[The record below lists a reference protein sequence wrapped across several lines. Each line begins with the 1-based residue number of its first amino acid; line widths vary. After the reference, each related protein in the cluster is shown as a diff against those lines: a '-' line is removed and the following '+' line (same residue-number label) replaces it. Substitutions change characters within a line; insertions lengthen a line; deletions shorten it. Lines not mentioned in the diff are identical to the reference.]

1 MTITTQNLF
10 AWIRAN
16 QPDKRLTQNQVDA
29 VNSLLSFTDIGNI
42 AETLSNLN
50 RWDKIVL
57 DTQTSNREYNLTYE
71 NLKKAYPK
79 VNPNAIPFILKYA
92 PVYGI
97 NTKKQMCSFLATCI
111 IESNGFNAK
120 RESFAYSP
128 TRLLQ
133 VFPRSRIPN
142 LNFATNLVAK
152 GQKEIA
158 NHLYNGRMGNRL
170 GTDDG
175 WRYRGNS
182 WIQLT
187 GRDNHYAM
195 QRLTG
200 IPVGDN
206 PELLE
211 IIENA
216 CIVTMA
222 WWKANGLN
230 EKSELINVYS
240 DGYTLNTLDA
250 RGRET
255 KNYKFNT
262 GAVAVRKAVNGGL
275 NGFDDFCRILEKCFK
290 YL

>member
-1 MTITTQNLF
+1 MTITTEKLF
-10 AWIRAN
+10 SWIRAN
-16 QPDKRLTQNQVDA
+16 QLDKKLTQSQVKA
-29 VNSLLSFTDIGNI
+29 VNSLLTLTDTVNLADI
-42 AETLSNLN
+42 LSELN

-71 NLKKAYPK
+71 NLRKVYPR

-92 PVYGI
+92 PKYGI
-97 NTKKQMCSFLATCI
+97 ITKKQMCAFLATCI
-111 IESNGFNAK
+111 IESDGFNAK

-128 TRLLQ
+128 KRLTE

-152 GQKEIA
+152 GQKEVA

-211 IIENA
+211 DLENA

-240 DGYTLNTLDA
+240 NGYTLNTLDA

-255 KNYKFNT
+255 KDYKYNVGIT
-262 GAVAVRKAVNGGL
+262 SVRKSVNGGY
-275 NGFDDFCRILEKCFK
+275 NGLKEFAETFEKCMK

>member
-1 MTITTQNLF
+1 MTITTENLF
-10 AWIRAN
+10 SWIRAN
-16 QPDKRLTQNQVDA
+16 QPDKKLTQSQVKA
-29 VNSLLSFTDIGNI
+29 VNSLLTLTDVVNL
-42 AETLSNLN
+42 AEVLSELN

-71 NLKKAYPK
+71 NLKKVYPR
-79 VNPNAIPFILKYA
+79 VNPKAIPYILKYA

-97 NTKKQMCSFLATCI
+97 ITKKQMCAFLATCI
-111 IESNGFNAK
+111 IESDGFNAK
-120 RESFAYSP
+120 RESFAYSAK
-128 TRLLQ
+128 RLTE
-133 VFPRSRIPN
+133 VFPKSRIPS

-152 GQKEIA
+152 GQKEVA

-211 IIENA
+211 DLENA

-222 WWKANGLN
+222 WWKDRGLN

-255 KNYKFNT
+255 KDYKFNT

-275 NGFDDFCRILEKCFK
+275 NSFSEFCQVLEKCFK

>member
-1 MTITTQNLF
+1 MTITTENLF
-10 AWIRAN
+10 SWIRAN
-16 QPDKRLTQNQVDA
+16 QPDKKLTQSQVKA
-29 VNSLLSFTDIGNI
+29 VKSLLTLTDTVNLADI
-42 AETLSNLN
+42 LSELN
-50 RWDKIVL
+50 RWDKIVS

-71 NLKKAYPK
+71 NLKKVYPR
-79 VNPNAIPFILKYA
+79 VNPNAIPHILKYA
-92 PVYGI
+92 PKYGI
-97 NTKKQMCSFLATCI
+97 ITKKQMCAFLATCI
-111 IESNGFNAK
+111 IESDGFNAK

-128 TRLLQ
+128 ERLTQ
-133 VFPRSRIPN
+133 VFPKSRIPS

-152 GQKEIA
+152 GQKEVA

-211 IIENA
+211 DLENA

-222 WWKANGLN
+222 WWKDRGLN

-255 KNYKFNT
+255 KDYKYNVGIT
-262 GAVAVRKAVNGGL
+262 SVRKSVNGGL
-275 NGFDDFCRILEKCFK
+275 NSFSEFCQVFEKCMK